1 MARNPQSFAKRAREI
16 AIKERRERKRA
27 RKSEAAA
34 QRALA
39 TETTEP
45 DATSDAAAQR

>member
-16 AIKERRERKRA
+16 AVKERRDRKRA

-34 QRALA
+34 QRALD
-39 TETTEP
+39 TETAEP
-45 DATSDAAAQR
+45 DATSEAETRR